1 MLFDLRG
8 RGRRRTVQIVYLG
21 LALLFLLGFVGFGV
35 GVGGGGGGIISA
47 LTEKEG
53 SNSASFASKVAAAQK
68 RTQRHPGEAAAWEAL
83 AEAQLH
89 QASEGEYFSQTPE
102 HEQYTAK
109 GRALIAKVAHSWNTY
124 IQLEAHHPNAELAQR
139 MASIFSE
146 QGLNQPASAAR
157 ALQIAIAAKP
167 PSVGLYSAL
176 AEYAYKASHLS
187 EGDAAARKA
196 VSLAPAAER
205 KRVKT
210 YLAELRKNPL
220 SHTPTTVTKNANGT
234 YVATQNGKTFAV
246 KPNGNG
252 SSFSGTVSSK
262 SSKATTTAPA
272 GNTSSTKQK

>member
-35 GVGGGGGGIISA
+35 GVGGGGGGIINA

-68 RTQRHPGEAAAWEAL
+68 RTQHHPSEAAAWAAL

-102 HEQYTAK
+102 HEQYTVK
-109 GRALIAKVAHSWNTY
+109 GRELLARVAHSWNTY
-124 IQLEAHHPNAELAQR
+124 LQLEAHHPNAELAQR
-139 MASIFSE
+139 MASVFGE

-167 PSVGLYSAL
+167 PSAGLYSAL
-176 AEYAYKASHLS
+176 AEYSYKASHLS

-220 SHTPTTVTKNANGT
+220 SHTPTLVTKNSNGT

-246 KPNGNG
+246 KPNKNG
-252 SSFSGTVSSK
+252 KSFSGTI
-262 SSKATTTAPA
+262 SSKATTTSPTPNA
-272 GNTSSTKQK
+272 SSTQKK